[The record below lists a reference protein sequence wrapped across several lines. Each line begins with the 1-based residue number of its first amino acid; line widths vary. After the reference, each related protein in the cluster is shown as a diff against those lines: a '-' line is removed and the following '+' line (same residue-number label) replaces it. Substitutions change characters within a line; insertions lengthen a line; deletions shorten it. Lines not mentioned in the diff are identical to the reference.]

1 MEESFFFWSRS
12 KFVQVMISMVIMVE
26 LKLAVRRVGM
36 TKEKVD
42 LLHRSRFMKTHVNTI
57 H

>member
-26 LKLAVRRVGM
+26 LKLAVRRVG
-36 TKEKVD
+36 KVD